1 MTRPILARIDLD
13 ALRHNLARARAAA
26 GGARVLAVTKAAAYG
41 HGLMRVLP
49 ALAGADGLG
58 LLDLAD
64 GLKVREAGWRGAV
77 VLMGGVYDT
86 RALHEAAAAGL
97 QLVVHCPEQ
106 WDMIRR
112 TPLPAPVGI
121 WLKMNTG
128 LNRLGFRPEAFTRVL
143 AEARASAAVS
153 GVVLMTHFA
162 GADEDRGVEAQMAVF
177 DAACPPGALPRS
189 LANSAALLRAPA
201 ARAQWVRPGIMLYGV
216 SPFPDASAAQLGLRP
231 VMTLESRI
239 IAVQEVRAGEGVGYG
254 PVFVAERDTRV
265 GIVACGYG
273 DGYPRHAPTGT
284 PVLAGGHRTRLLGRV
299 SMDMLA
305 VDLEPCPE
313 AGFGTPVV
321 LWGDGLPVEEV
332 AAAAGTIGYELLCAL
347 APRVPG
353 VAVGGAVQPA
363 AAEPA

>member
-26 GGARVLAVTKAAAYG
+26 GAGQVLAVAKAAAYG

-49 ALAGADGLG
+49 ALGGADGVG
-58 LLDLAD
+58 LLDLTD
-64 GLKVREAGWRGAV
+64 GLKVREAGWRGV
-77 VLMGGVYDT
+77 VLLMGGVYDP
-86 RALHEAAAAGL
+86 RALREAAAAGL

-128 LNRLGFRPEAFTRVL
+128 LNRLGFPPEAFAGVL
-143 AEARASAAVS
+143 AEAQASPAVA

-162 GADEDRGVEAQMAVF
+162 GADEGRGVEEQMAVF
-177 DAACPPGALPRS
+177 DAVCGPAALPRS
-189 LANSAALLRAPA
+189 LANSAALLRVPA
-201 ARAQWVRPGIMLYGV
+201 VRAHWTRPGIMLYGG
-216 SPFPDASAAQLGLRP
+216 SPFADASAAALGLRP

-239 IAVQEVRAGEGVGYG
+239 IAVQQVRAGGGVGYG
-254 PVFVAERDTRV
+254 PVFVADRDVRV

-284 PVLAGGHRTRLLGRV
+284 PVLVGGRRTRLVGRV

-353 VAVGGAVQPA
+353 VAVGGTVQPA

>member
-1 MTRPILARIDLD
+1 MTRPIFARIDLD

-26 GGARVLAVTKAAAYG
+26 GAGRVLAVAKAAAYG

-49 ALAGADGLG
+49 ALGGVG
-58 LLDLAD
+58 LLDLTD

-77 VLMGGVYDT
+77 LLMGGVYDP
-86 RALHEAAAAGL
+86 RALREAAAAGL

-106 WDMIRR
+106 WQMIRR

-128 LNRLGFRPEAFTRVL
+128 LNRLGFPPETFAGVL
-143 AEARASAAVS
+143 AEAQASPAVA

-162 GADEDRGVEAQMAVF
+162 GADEGRGVEEQMAFF
-177 DAACPPGALPRS
+177 DAVCAHSALPRS
-189 LANSAALLRAPA
+189 LANSAALLRVPA
-201 ARAQWVRPGIMLYGV
+201 VRAHWVRPGIMLYGG
-216 SPFPDASAAQLGLRP
+216 SPFADASAAALGLRP

-239 IAVQEVRAGEGVGYG
+239 IAVQQVRAGGGVGYG
-254 PVFVAERDTRV
+254 PVFVADRDMRV

-284 PVLAGGHRTRLLGRV
+284 PVLVGGRRTRLIGRV

-305 VDLEPCPE
+305 VDLGPCPE

>member
-13 ALRHNLARARAAA
+13 ALRQNLTLARAAA

-41 HGLMRVLP
+41 HGLLRVLP
-49 ALAGADGLG
+49 ALDGADGLG
-58 LLDLAD
+58 LLDPAD
-64 GLKVREAGWRGAV
+64 GLKVREAGWRRAV
-77 VLMGGVYDT
+77 VLMGGVHDT
-86 RALHEAAAAGL
+86 RALREAAAAGL
-97 QLVVHCPEQ
+97 QLVVHCAEQ

-128 LNRLGFRPEAFTRVL
+128 LNRLGFRPDAFAGVL
-143 AEARASAAVS
+143 AEAQASASVS

-162 GADEDRGVEAQMAVF
+162 AADEGRGVETQMAVF
-177 DAACPPGALPRS
+177 DTACAHSALPRS
-189 LANSAALLRAPA
+189 LANSAALLRVPA
-201 ARAQWVRPGIMLYGV
+201 ARAHWVRPGIMLYGG
-216 SPFPDASAAQLGLRP
+216 SPFADAPAAQFGLRP

-254 PVFVAERDTRV
+254 PVFVAGRDMRV

-284 PVLAGGHRTRLLGRV
+284 PVLVAGRRTRLVGRV

-321 LWGDGLPVEEV
+321 LWGEGLPVEEV
-332 AAAAGTIGYELLCAL
+332 ATAAGTIGYELVCAL

-353 VAVGGAVQPA
+353 VVVGATVRPA